1 MFLYLLG
8 ILMVYTNFTYSQ
20 IPNTFTTERLCA
32 EKATNS
38 HENYLSQIISNRQVQ
53 EVYYNNLDEA
63 SFNNIPAQLEII
75 NNQWEKY
82 GYGLYIIFNKET
94 SEFIG
99 FAGFHSTIID
109 ENKTI
114 DVLSDKNRDELEIYG
129 LFMPNH
135 WRKGYATEI
144 GKELIKLAFEHLP
157 HTSIISCIDPKNEAS
172 LGLIKKFDF
181 KEENRVNYNN
191 ESHILYRLKKNN

>member
-1 MFLYLLG
+1 MVNIIFLNAQ
-8 ILMVYTNFTYSQ
+8 MPTS
-20 IPNTFTTERLCA
+20 FTTERLCA

-75 NNQWEKY
+75 NNQWDKY
-82 GYGLYIIFNKET
+82 GYGIYIIFNKET

-99 FAGFHSTIID
+99 FAGFHSTAIIDD
-109 ENKTI
+109 ENKTV
-114 DVLSDKNRDELEIYG
+114 DVLSAQERDELEIYG

-135 WRKGYATEI
+135 WRKGYASEV
-144 GKELIKLAFEHLP
+144 GKELIKLAFKHLQ
-157 HTSIISCIDPKNEAS
+157 HTSIIACIEPKNEAS

-181 KEENRVNYNN
+181 KEEKQVNYNN
-191 ESHILYRLKKNN
+191 EPHILYRLKKQN